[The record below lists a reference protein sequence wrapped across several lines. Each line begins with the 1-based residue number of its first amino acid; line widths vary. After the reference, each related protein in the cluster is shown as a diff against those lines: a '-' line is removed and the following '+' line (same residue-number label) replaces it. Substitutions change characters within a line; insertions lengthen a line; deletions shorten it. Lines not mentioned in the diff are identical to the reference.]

1 MQSILSIIDTKNAKY
16 RLRSGAMTYLK
27 RIFMMI
33 GISAILYQV
42 IGNTLKTNQAML
54 LVGLACGIVYA
65 VFAEVE

>member
-1 MQSILSIIDTKNAKY
+1 
-16 RLRSGAMTYLK
+16 MTYLK